1 VNSPP
6 NSGRALDPRVRRTRV
21 LLHDALLLLMRT
33 RSFEQISVQ
42 DVTDEATV
50 NRATF
55 YAHYEDKSALLASA
69 TTAAFHQLI
78 DERAI
83 SFDGTCESALR
94 KMYLGVC
101 DYLASAGTSECGR
114 ERPIDP
120 HMAAA
125 IVEVVRRMV
134 LDSHPGSEV
143 ASISI
148 DMIASTIAHA
158 VYGAARSWLITPQ
171 RGPAEANAAAAAAL
185 ISPLLH
191 PSAGPKA
198 VQM

>member
-1 VNSPP
+1 
-6 NSGRALDPRVRRTRV
+6 
-21 LLHDALLLLMRT
+21 MRT

-94 KMYLGVC
+94 KMYLGQV
-101 DYLASAGTSECGR
+101 
-114 ERPIDP
+114 
-120 HMAAA
+120 
-125 IVEVVRRMV
+125 
-134 LDSHPGSEV
+134 
-143 ASISI
+143 
-148 DMIASTIAHA
+148 
-158 VYGAARSWLITPQ
+158 
-171 RGPAEANAAAAAAL
+171 
-185 ISPLLH
+185 
-191 PSAGPKA
+191 
-198 VQM
+198 